1 MVEIEWS
8 VMCVTMA
15 EVTAWEQTCHL
26 SEMPFLSL
34 SPTWVTYS
42 SIYKRLIKLWNIL
55 SSRQQRRID
64 VEEWFR
70 RLNCETKVL
79 GFFFNF
85 TGWWTTI
92 FIIIIWSTSPMA
104 WRRCNTHGR
113 PAVSYIAVN
122 IFSINTHG
130 RKRRN
135 CFPAA
140 AEAFLRQAKFKPSN
154 EQRLD
159 VYYLKPLYRQ
169 PGKFCLREK
178 RGFLSDFNKIQST
191 FHSEYDCTIYE
202 FRDAFLQIEIGV
214 FIAF

>member
-8 VMCVTMA
+8 VMCYPGGSNCMRENKRVTCQKCLA
-15 EVTAWEQTCHL
+15 
-26 SEMPFLSL
+26 SFSL
-34 SPTWVTYS
+34 TNVSLY
-42 SIYKRLIKLWNIL
+42 IYKRFIKLCGISFHL
-55 SSRQQRRID
+55 YSSSSYRCGRMISST
-64 VEEWFR
+64 
-70 RLNCETKVL
+70 ETKVL
-79 GFFFNF
+79 GFFYF
-85 TGWWTTI
+85 TAGWWTTI

-104 WRRCNTHGR
+104 WRRYNTHGR

-159 VYYLKPLYRQ
+159 VY
-169 PGKFCLREK
+169 
-178 RGFLSDFNKIQST
+178 T
-191 FHSEYDCTIYE
+191 
-202 FRDAFLQIEIGV
+202 
-214 FIAF
+214 

>member
-104 WRRCNTHGR
+104 WRRYNTHGR

-159 VYYLKPLYRQ
+159 VY
-169 PGKFCLREK
+169 
-178 RGFLSDFNKIQST
+178 T
-191 FHSEYDCTIYE
+191 
-202 FRDAFLQIEIGV
+202 
-214 FIAF
+214 